1 MDRHIIEFDL
11 NVSTPPVAKSEV
23 EAPRWCA
30 RVLLTVTHTCVMH
43 HVFAASI
50 DEDWETAPA
59 DCIACGAAPVIVA
72 VVAAVVAVASSVA
85 AADRSHPLRSRRLAS
100 ATW

>member
-1 MDRHIIEFDL
+1 
-11 NVSTPPVAKSEV
+11 
-23 EAPRWCA
+23 
-30 RVLLTVTHTCVMH
+30 MH

-59 DCIACGAAPVIVA
+59 DCIACGAALVV
-72 VVAAVVAVASSVA
+72 VVAVAVASSVA
-85 AADRSHPLRSRRLAS
+85 AVAAADRSHQLRSRRLAP

>member
-50 DEDWETAPA
+50 DED
-59 DCIACGAAPVIVA
+59 
-72 VVAAVVAVASSVA
+72 
-85 AADRSHPLRSRRLAS
+85 
-100 ATW
+100 